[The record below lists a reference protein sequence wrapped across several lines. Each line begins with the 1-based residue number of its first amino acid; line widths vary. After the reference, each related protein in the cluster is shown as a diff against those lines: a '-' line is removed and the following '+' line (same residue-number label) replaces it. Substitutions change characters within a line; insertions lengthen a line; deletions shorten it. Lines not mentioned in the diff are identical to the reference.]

1 MLLIPPIEPSQSKFW
16 PRSHCSCVARSARVG
31 LNQGLTL
38 KNGGFVRRKHDKH
51 GMLPTKNMLNMEITE
66 RTKRKIYSFNQEG
79 VLKPRKLQSFDQR
92 DGRCIHICCN
102 DFVDFTRQAVHFI
115 MFLICM
121 KISKRI
127 DSTNSSLVVNL
138 DLMSGNVVML
148 HDFALQ

>member
-66 RTKRKIYSFNQEG
+66 RTKRKIYSFNQEKVYLNQENYR
-79 VLKPRKLQSFDQR
+79 VLINEMVDAYIFAVTTLWISLDKL
-92 DGRCIHICCN
+92 CISSC
-102 DFVDFTRQAVHFI
+102 
-115 MFLICM
+115 FL
-121 KISKRI
+121 S
-127 DSTNSSLVVNL
+127 
-138 DLMSGNVVML
+138 
-148 HDFALQ
+148 A